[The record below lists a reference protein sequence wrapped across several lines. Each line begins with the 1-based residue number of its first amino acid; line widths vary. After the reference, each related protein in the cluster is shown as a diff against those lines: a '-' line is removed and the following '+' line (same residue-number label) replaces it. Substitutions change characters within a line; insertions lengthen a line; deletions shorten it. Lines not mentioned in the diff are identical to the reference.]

1 MKINIEHEGSYLGA
15 TGTGRL
21 IVRDTLTK
29 GDSVV
34 VLVRSKARAME
45 SPREQTRSRALLD
58 RLTHYW
64 DIVET
69 GNERWRFVNR
79 A

>member
-1 MKINIEHEGSYLGA
+1 MLFWRRYYLGA

-21 IVRDTLTK
+21 IVPDALTK
-29 GDSVV
+29 GHSVV
-34 VLVRSKARAME
+34 VMVRSKARALE
-45 SPREQTRSRALLD
+45 SPRKQTRSRALLD

-69 GNERWRFVNR
+69 GNESWRFVNR